1 MVRKIE
7 GSKNRDSNADDE
19 VGDDDDHRSEV
30 YQLIQ
35 LKKMNLKNFR
45 LRRDSNP
52 LSLRLY
58 PCSVIHQLP
67 VGSRIDQLVTYINN
81 RPTDREI
88 DLVVVDA
95 LFNVLVCLLDF
106 YSIPARRVLYFISLN
121 AMFLSVNRE
130 V

>member
-1 MVRKIE
+1 MVRKTE

-19 VGDDDDHRSEV
+19 AGDDDDHRSQV
-30 YQLIQ
+30 YQLKQ

-45 LRRDSNP
+45 LKRDSNP
-52 LSLRLY
+52 RSLRLY
-58 PCSVIHQLP
+58 RCSVIPQLP
-67 VGSRIDQLVTYINN
+67 VGSRVDQLVTYINN